1 VPHWQQVHGS
11 HRHVAH
17 WQQAHGGAG
26 VGDSIVVVVAFM
38 DWIRKVAADCRGAT
52 FGLAMVG
59 RSTVT
64 WTSRSLD
71 LATVAS
77 PTVAV
82 PQSQDRPMTRFDF
95 CQRALLALAVLA
107 FRLACEHAS
116 RAAH

>member
-38 DWIRKVAADCRGAT
+38 DWIRRVAADCRDAT
-52 FGLAMVG
+52 FGLAMVA
-59 RSTVT
+59 RSTG
-64 WTSRSLD
+64 RRALD
-71 LATVAS
+71 LATVANPS
-77 PTVAV
+77 LALP
-82 PQSQDRPMTRFDF
+82 PRQDRAMTPIAFW
-95 CQRALLALAVLA
+95 QRAMLALAVIA

-116 RAAH
+116 RPAH